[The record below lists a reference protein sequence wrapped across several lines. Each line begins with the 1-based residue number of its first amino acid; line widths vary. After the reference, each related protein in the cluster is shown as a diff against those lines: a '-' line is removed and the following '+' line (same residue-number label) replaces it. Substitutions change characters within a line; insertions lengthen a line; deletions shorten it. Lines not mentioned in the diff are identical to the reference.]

1 MKSDSAY
8 NLPMAQP
15 VQTFRLGPK
24 GVERMELPAA
34 TLAQASLQLPQG
46 TYTTLRTYEGEKFL
60 RLEAHLSRLEESSR
74 LLGRPIRLDRDCIR
88 CALREVLAC
97 FAVKEGVLHT
107 AGEGVLEGI
116 TRSIV
121 LEEAAQILPI
131 RLEPVRLA
139 DLPSLSEA
147 FITSASREVVP
158 VVSVDGVPIGRGQP
172 GPIARDLLDRYRQR
186 VRQEIAPP

>member
-1 MKSDSAY
+1 VKSDSAY

-107 AGEGVLEGI
+107 AGEGVLERI

-121 LEEAAQILPI
+121 LEEAA
-131 RLEPVRLA
+131 RR
-139 DLPSLSEA
+139 PSSPAPPARWCPWSPLMGS
-147 FITSASREVVP
+147 P
-158 VVSVDGVPIGRGQP
+158 SVGGSP
-172 GPIARDLLDRYRQR
+172 GPSRGICSTGTASGSARRLHRRSPSATP
-186 VRQEIAPP
+186 EILIFL